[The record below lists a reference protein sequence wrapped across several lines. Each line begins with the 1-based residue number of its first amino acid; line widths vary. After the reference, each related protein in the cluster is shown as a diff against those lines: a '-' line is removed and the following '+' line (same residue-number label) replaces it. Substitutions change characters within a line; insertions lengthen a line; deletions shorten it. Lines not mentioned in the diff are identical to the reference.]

1 MDSSCPKDRGDLSMK
16 LKFKVFRAKKLV
28 TFKRAFDHHMRNKS
42 LWVITANAN
51 DVLEALK
58 FELPFV

>member
-1 MDSSCPKDRGDLSMK
+1 MK

-28 TFKRAFDHHMRNKS
+28 TFKRAFDHHTRNKS